1 MDRSDA
7 GIHSAQGGES
17 NRLRGKLES
26 SPYISLVLGLQRVS
40 SLFSLGVSQEIGD
53 MCARRKMNI
62 YKN

>member
-1 MDRSDA
+1 MDPLDA
-7 GIHSAQGGES
+7 GIHSAES
-17 NRLRGKLES
+17 NRLRGKQES